1 MTKAT
6 PQPPQP
12 DLDARIRERVLE
24 RAKAVN
30 TELLAR
36 LATVADDLDAGGHRA
51 ALGGIDGL
59 ERQIDTLRSLLLLL
73 P

>member
-1 MTKAT
+1 MTQANLL
-6 PQPPQP
+6 PQQP
-12 DLDARIRERVLE
+12 DLDARIRERILE
-24 RAKAVN
+24 RAKAIN

-36 LATVADDLDAGGHRA
+36 LSTVRDDLDQGGHRA